1 MKKIAIIGTNGIP
14 SNYGGFETL
23 VEYLAKF
30 LSDTYRITVFCSLK
44 SRNDKPRYYRG
55 CKLVYIN
62 LNANNW
68 QSIPYDIISLFK
80 SYKKFDK
87 ILILGA
93 SGGIAMPLFFNY
105 RSKFIINLGGLD
117 WQRSKWSYFT
127 RKLIKYSERMSI
139 MYSSSIIS
147 DNLEIQKYL
156 KMKYNRNSFLI
167 EYGGDHVKHVN
178 PQNSDYHKYG
188 FLKSNYAFTVARIQ
202 KDNNIELLLDSFV
215 HKSSIPIVFVGNWQN
230 SKYGIR
236 MKNKYN
242 HYQNIILLDAIYNQ
256 RELNLLRSNCKI
268 YLHGHSAGGTN
279 PALVE
284 AMCLSLPIFA
294 YDCNFNR
301 CTTANKAKYFSN
313 SNDLLE
319 NINKTSEIEL
329 NILGNNMANYA
340 KRLYKWEIIT
350 NKYSEVFER

>member
-1 MKKIAIIGTNGIP
+1 LKKIAIIGTNGIP

-23 VEYLAKF
+23 VEYLAQF
-30 LSDTYRITVFCSLK
+30 LSDTYRITVFCSSK
-44 SRNDKPRYYRG
+44 SRNDTPRYYKG
-55 CKLVYIN
+55 CKLEYIN

-68 QSIPYDIISLFK
+68 QSIPYDVISLFK

-93 SGGIAMPLFFNY
+93 SGGLAMPLFFNY

-147 DNLEIQKYL
+147 DNIEIQKYL

-167 EYGGDHVKHVN
+167 EYGGDHVEHVK
-178 PQNSDYHKYG
+178 PQNSDYHKYE
-188 FLKSNYAFTVARIQ
+188 FLKSDYAFTVARIQ
-202 KDNNIELLLDSFV
+202 KDNNIELLLNSFIRE
-215 HKSSIPIVFVGNWQN
+215 SSVPIVFVGNWQHN
-230 SKYGIR
+230 KYGIR

-284 AMCLSLPIFA
+284 AMCLSLPVFA

-313 SNDLLE
+313 SNDLLQ

-329 NILGNNMANYA
+329 KILGNNMANYA
-340 KRLYKWEIIT
+340 KRIYKWEIIT
-350 NKYSEVFER
+350 NKYSKVFER